1 MAIKFDVED
10 DLTYRVDISVI
21 AFGKEAIN
29 GVNNL
34 LDNKINYFKYEF
46 VNEVN
51 DYNENVVVSF
61 LEKTDL
67 LIVLCTDNS
76 YEDNVYHIA
85 ELAKHNKILSINII
99 SSIKNYMDN
108 YDTNLYLRK
117 NKSYNDNIWMVFKCI
132 CDLCIYRDFIGLDLW
147 DIRPIIKNGKLAIIN
162 TGISSGE
169 RRYYNAMCNAM
180 ENMPKNKCKLLVNI
194 LCSRSE
200 CSILGISESIDCLL
214 NNINTDVVDECY
226 GCIDNNEYLN
236 KDIQII
242 ILATGL
248 DVSDHHIYE

>member
-10 DLTYRVDISVI
+10 DLTYPVDISVI

-46 VNEVN
+46 VNEAN
-51 DYNENVVVSF
+51 DYNENAIVS
-61 LEKTDL
+61 LLKKTDL

-108 YDTNLYLRK
+108 YDTNLY
-117 NKSYNDNIWMVFKCI
+117 
-132 CDLCIYRDFIGLDLW
+132 
-147 DIRPIIKNGKLAIIN
+147 
-162 TGISSGE
+162 
-169 RRYYNAMCNAM
+169 
-180 ENMPKNKCKLLVNI
+180 
-194 LCSRSE
+194 
-200 CSILGISESIDCLL
+200 
-214 NNINTDVVDECY
+214 
-226 GCIDNNEYLN
+226 
-236 KDIQII
+236 
-242 ILATGL
+242 
-248 DVSDHHIYE
+248 

>member
-46 VNEVN
+46 VNEAN
-51 DYNENVVVSF
+51 DYNENAIVS
-61 LEKTDL
+61 LLKKTDL

-108 YDTNLYLRK
+108 YEFVEEIKKILKINRE
-117 NKSYNDNIWMVFKCI
+117 F
-132 CDLCIYRDFIGLDLW
+132 DFIETLDLGALYEKVW
-147 DIRPIIKNGKLAIIN
+147 LDGYDV
-162 TGISSGE
+162 GFGE
-169 RRYYNAMCNAM
+169 GYTA
-180 ENMPKNKCKLLVNI
+180 E
-194 LCSRSE
+194 
-200 CSILGISESIDCLL
+200 
-214 NNINTDVVDECY
+214 
-226 GCIDNNEYLN
+226 
-236 KDIQII
+236 
-242 ILATGL
+242 
-248 DVSDHHIYE
+248 